1 MFALSRSLLVAGAT
15 VGLTMTA
22 GAMSQGVAA
31 TSHEAA
37 QEAARQAAGQTADP
51 APAQATVQHI
61 GTAAIAHIKDRDSRV
76 VLLQVQQQLSRVT
89 GIRDPRQADI
99 DTLGRA
105 LDAARGRTI
114 KREQMDAFCEALAVA
129 LATGSFDEV
138 TLQRLAEDVY
148 SALNNGTLT
157 TQQGE
162 LLAADFAAALTDLG
176 VQQPYQTLVLTAL
189 QGVCPLAVMPA
200 QATGPNGRKTPAKRS
215 LLILSRDSSN

>member
-1 MFALSRSLLVAGAT
+1 M
-15 VGLTMTA
+15 
-22 GAMSQGVAA
+22 
-31 TSHEAA
+31 
-37 QEAARQAAGQTADP
+37 
-51 APAQATVQHI
+51 QHI

-99 DTLGRA
+99 ETLGRV

-114 KREQMDAFCEALAVA
+114 KQERMDAFCEALAAA

-148 SALNNGTLT
+148 SALNNGKLT
-157 TQQGE
+157 TEQGG

-176 VQQPYQTLVLTAL
+176 VQQPHQTLVLTAL

-200 QATGPNGRKTPAKRS
+200 QATGPNGQKTPAKRS